1 MLGLALVVAFFAS
14 AIFAHVFATHAP
26 LAMDIPN
33 RLSGP
38 TAEHWAGTD
47 QLGRDTYT
55 RVLYGGRVA
64 LQVAAVGVSV
74 SLAAGL
80 LLGMLAGFGPQWLDN
95 LLLLL
100 FDSIRSFPTVVLALA
115 AVALLGPSLELVLT
129 IVIVT
134 SIPGYARLTRTSTL
148 ALKNTEFI
156 LAERSLGAG
165 TWRILSRHVLP
176 NVIGPLL
183 ILAAMDVP
191 VVVTIEAGLS
201 FLGLGVQPP
210 TASWGTILNEG
221 YLIIRDTPW
230 MVVAG
235 GIPLVLTTLGFTF
248 LGEAL
253 RDVFDPRLRKGGGPV
268 PVKWP
273 CPCIAAAEA
282 VRLSLHAVVPA
293 CKIVSRG
300 HPQVQLWAGPDS
312 RRRSSS
318 DASAAASSS
327 PVRLDDPA

>member
-1 MLGLALVVAFFAS
+1 MLGLALVIAFFAS
-14 AIFAHVFATHAP
+14 AIFAPVFATHDP
-26 LAMDIPN
+26 FAMDIPD

-38 TAEHWAGTD
+38 TAAHWAGTD
-47 QLGRDTYT
+47 QLGRDTWT

-64 LQVAAVGVSV
+64 LQVAAVGVTV

-80 LLGMLAGFGPQWLDN
+80 ILGMLAGFGPAWLDN
-95 LLLLL
+95 LLLLV

-115 AVALLGPSLELVLT
+115 AVALLGPSLELVLA

-134 SIPGYARLTRTSTL
+134 SIPGYGRLVRTSTL

-165 TWRILSRHVLP
+165 TWRILAHHIMP

-221 YLIIRDTPW
+221 YLVIRDTPW

-253 RDVFDPRLRKGGGPV
+253 RDVFDPRLRKG
-268 PVKWP
+268 
-273 CPCIAAAEA
+273 
-282 VRLSLHAVVPA
+282 R
-293 CKIVSRG
+293 
-300 HPQVQLWAGPDS
+300 
-312 RRRSSS
+312 
-318 DASAAASSS
+318 
-327 PVRLDDPA
+327 

>member
-1 MLGLALVVAFFAS
+1 VSETRSDIPLEVPPPERPYSVGREKLWLFLRNPMGMFGLILVVIFFAS
-14 AIFAHVFATHAP
+14 AIFAPVFATHDP
-26 LAMDIPN
+26 LTMDIPA
-33 RLSGP
+33 RMSGP
-38 TAEHWAGTD
+38 SADHWAGTD
-47 QLGRDTYT
+47 QLGRDTYS

-64 LQVAAVGVSV
+64 LKVAAIGVSV
-74 SLAAGL
+74 ALIAGL
-80 LLGMLAGFGPQWLDN
+80 ILGMLAGFGPRWLDN

-100 FDSIRSFPTVVLALA
+100 FDTIRSFPTIVLALA
-115 AVALLGPSLELVLT
+115 AVALLGPSMELVLT

-134 SIPGYARLTRTSTL
+134 TIPGYARLARTSTL

-156 LAERSLGAG
+156 LAERSLGASMP
-165 TWRILSRHVLP
+165 RILFKHIMP

-221 YLIIRDTPW
+221 YLIIRDSPW

-235 GIPLVLTTLGFTF
+235 GVPLVLTTLGFTF

-253 RDVFDPRLRKGGGPV
+253 RDVFDPKLRQG
-268 PVKWP
+268 
-273 CPCIAAAEA
+273 
-282 VRLSLHAVVPA
+282 R
-293 CKIVSRG
+293 
-300 HPQVQLWAGPDS
+300 
-312 RRRSSS
+312 
-318 DASAAASSS
+318 
-327 PVRLDDPA
+327 

>member
-1 MLGLALVVAFFAS
+1 MSVTPVDPRAPGARDAAPRARAGAGTDAGTRAERTSAGSREKLVPLLRNPMGVCGLLLVIAFFAS
-14 AIFAHVFATHAP
+14 AIFAPVLSTHSP

-47 QLGRDTYT
+47 QLGRDTYS
-55 RVLYGGRVA
+55 RVLHGGRVA
-64 LQVAAVGVSV
+64 LRVAAVGVSV
-74 SLAAGL
+74 SLVAGL
-80 LLGMLAGFGPQWLDN
+80 VLGMLAGFGPRWLDN

-115 AVALLGPSLELVLT
+115 AVALLGPSLELVLA

-134 SIPGYARLTRTSTL
+134 SIPGYARLVRTSTL
-148 ALKNTEFI
+148 ALRNTEFI

-165 TWRILSRHVLP
+165 TWRILSRHVMP

-230 MVVAG
+230 MVIAG

-253 RDVFDPRLRKGGGPV
+253 RDVLDPKLRKG
-268 PVKWP
+268 
-273 CPCIAAAEA
+273 
-282 VRLSLHAVVPA
+282 R
-293 CKIVSRG
+293 
-300 HPQVQLWAGPDS
+300 
-312 RRRSSS
+312 
-318 DASAAASSS
+318 
-327 PVRLDDPA
+327 